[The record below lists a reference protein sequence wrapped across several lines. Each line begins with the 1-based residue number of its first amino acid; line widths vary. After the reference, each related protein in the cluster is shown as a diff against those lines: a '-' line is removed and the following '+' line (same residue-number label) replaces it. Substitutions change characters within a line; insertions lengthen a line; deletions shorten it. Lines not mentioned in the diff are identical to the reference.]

1 MPYELKTG
9 GGAMMGIYLNP
20 GNDGFS
26 KICRGEYIDKTS
38 MIALVNQKIN
48 GPNSLICVSR
58 PRRFGKSYAAKM
70 LCAYYDCTCDSRELF
85 DDKGIASDY
94 TYLSHLNQ
102 YNVIYLDIT
111 SFVSAA
117 KRNGSSLSEVPN
129 AIIEAIRKDLEKIEP
144 DLRPDESLTD
154 GLIRYVEG
162 EGGGRPFVF
171 IIDEW
176 DALIREARFDHT
188 AQMRY
193 LSLLREW
200 FKNNTFTPR
209 VVAAAYM
216 TGILPIKKDGS
227 QSAISDF
234 KEYTMLYPGHFT
246 SFCGFTEEE
255 VRSLCAKHQMS
266 FSDAKAWYD
275 GYHFSSIG
283 SIYNPYSIM
292 CAMQDHSFRSYWQKT
307 SAAESLFT
315 YINMDF
321 DGLQETVARLIL
333 GERIEVQAAR
343 FENDLETFRSK
354 DDVLTLLIHLG
365 YLAYDEDDRTVQI
378 PNEEVRIE
386 FRGILQGA
394 GTNQRWIKLLLRSRR
409 LLADT
414 LAGNDQAVA
423 QAIERIRETEYAP
436 TFYNDEQALRY
447 VIKFAYIA
455 AMEHYKKIEELP
467 SGRGLADVAF
477 IPKPSSLYPA
487 MVIELKWNKTSD
499 AALDQIIDRKYAAS
513 LQDYTGEVILVGL
526 NYDEKSKRH
535 TCRINRIEASVCT

>member
-1 MPYELKTG
+1 
-9 GGAMMGIYLNP
+9 MMGIYLNP

-216 TGILPIKKDGS
+216 TGILPIKK
-227 QSAISDF
+227 
-234 KEYTMLYPGHFT
+234 
-246 SFCGFTEEE
+246 
-255 VRSLCAKHQMS
+255 R
-266 FSDAKAWYD
+266 W
-275 GYHFSSIG
+275 
-283 SIYNPYSIM
+283 
-292 CAMQDHSFRSYWQKT
+292 
-307 SAAESLFT
+307 
-315 YINMDF
+315 
-321 DGLQETVARLIL
+321 
-333 GERIEVQAAR
+333 
-343 FENDLETFRSK
+343 
-354 DDVLTLLIHLG
+354 LTICHL
-365 YLAYDEDDRTVQI
+365 
-378 PNEEVRIE
+378 
-386 FRGILQGA
+386 
-394 GTNQRWIKLLLRSRR
+394 
-409 LLADT
+409 
-414 LAGNDQAVA
+414 
-423 QAIERIRETEYAP
+423 
-436 TFYNDEQALRY
+436 
-447 VIKFAYIA
+447 
-455 AMEHYKKIEELP
+455 
-467 SGRGLADVAF
+467 
-477 IPKPSSLYPA
+477 
-487 MVIELKWNKTSD
+487 
-499 AALDQIIDRKYAAS
+499 
-513 LQDYTGEVILVGL
+513 
-526 NYDEKSKRH
+526 
-535 TCRINRIEASVCT
+535 

>member
-1 MPYELKTG
+1 
-9 GGAMMGIYLNP
+9 
-20 GNDGFS
+20 
-26 KICRGEYIDKTS
+26 

-200 FKNNTFTPR
+200 FKNGNFTPK

-216 TGILPIKKDGS
+216 TGILPIKKNGS
-227 QSAISDF
+227 ESAVSDF
-234 KEYTMLYPGHFT
+234 KEFTILQPEPFVQYT
-246 SFCGFTEEE
+246 GFTETE
-255 VRSLCAKHQMS
+255 VRALCEQNGMPFEQAKQ
-266 FSDAKAWYD
+266 WYD
-275 GYHFSSIG
+275 GYEFKNHEP
-283 SIYNPYSIM
+283 IYNPYSVM
-292 CAMQDHSFRSYWQKT
+292 MAMQRKEYKSYWRKT
-307 SAAESLFT
+307 SAAESLRT
-315 YINMDF
+315 YIGMNMD
-321 DGLQETVARLIL
+321 DLQNKILRLIA
-333 GERIEVQAAR
+333 GEPVKVYTDD
-343 FENDLETFRSK
+343 FENDFETFNSS
-354 DDVLTLLIHLG
+354 DDVLTLMIHLG
-365 YLAYDEDDRTVQI
+365 YLTYNDATSQARI
-378 PNEEVRIE
+378 PNEELRIE
-386 FRGILQGA
+386 F
-394 GTNQRWIKLLLRSRR
+394 KR
-409 LLADT
+409 LLNRPKNKCLSELIQASEKLFKDT
-414 LAGNDQAVA
+414 LDGNEEVVA
-423 QAIERIRETEYAP
+423 ETIMRVRETNYAP
-436 TFYNDEQALRY
+436 MFYNNEQALRY
-447 VIKFAYIA
+447 VIKFAYIICID
-455 AMEHYKKIEELP
+455 YYLKVEELP
-467 SGRGLADVAF
+467 TGQGIADVVF
-477 IPKPSSLYPA
+477 IPKQDTSLPV
-487 MVIELKWNKTSD
+487 MIVELKWNK
-499 AALDQIIDRKYAAS
+499 AADSAIQQIKEKRYPAILEGYV
-513 LQDYTGEVILVGL
+513 GEMVIVGI
-526 NYDEKSKRH
+526 NYDTKTKEHSCKIE
-535 TCRINRIEASVCT
+535 RIDL

>member
-1 MPYELKTG
+1 
-9 GGAMMGIYLNP
+9 
-20 GNDGFS
+20 
-26 KICRGEYIDKTS
+26 
-38 MIALVNQKIN
+38 
-48 GPNSLICVSR
+48 
-58 PRRFGKSYAAKM
+58 
-70 LCAYYDCTCDSRELF
+70 
-85 DDKGIASDY
+85 
-94 TYLSHLNQ
+94 
-102 YNVIYLDIT
+102 
-111 SFVSAA
+111 
-117 KRNGSSLSEVPN
+117 
-129 AIIEAIRKDLEKIEP
+129 
-144 DLRPDESLTD
+144 
-154 GLIRYVEG
+154 
-162 EGGGRPFVF
+162 
-171 IIDEW
+171 
-176 DALIREARFDHT
+176 
-188 AQMRY
+188 
-193 LSLLREW
+193 
-200 FKNNTFTPR
+200 
-209 VVAAAYM
+209 
-216 TGILPIKKDGS
+216 
-227 QSAISDF
+227 
-234 KEYTMLYPGHFT
+234 
-246 SFCGFTEEE
+246 
-255 VRSLCAKHQMS
+255 
-266 FSDAKAWYD
+266 
-275 GYHFSSIG
+275 
-283 SIYNPYSIM
+283 
-292 CAMQDHSFRSYWQKT
+292 MQDHSFRSYWQKT

-423 QAIERIRETEYAP
+423 QAIERISETEYAP

-535 TCRINRIEASVCT
+535 TCRINRIEAKYTHD